1 MAIKKSSH
9 SAPGKGKNGNS
20 LTAVLEQATFPAES
34 LTEKKADIG
43 VAKTPKNESDSGCAS
58 IESSIISKKVI
69 STIPGL
75 GQVTDE

>member
-9 SAPGKGKNGNS
+9 SASEKGKNGNS

-43 VAKTPKNESDSGCAS
+43 VAKTPKILLD
-58 IESSIISKKVI
+58 VD
-69 STIPGL
+69 
-75 GQVTDE
+75 V